1 MIADGYTDVH
11 VLKGGWKE
19 WERAGYPVEEK

>member
-1 MIADGYTDVH
+1 MIADGYTQVYA
-11 VLKGGWKE
+11 LKGGWHA

>member
-1 MIADGYTDVH
+1 MIADGFAHVS
-11 VLKGGWKE
+11 VLKGGWHA